1 MEELN
6 IQLEQIAKANQT
18 ILDMEII
25 DYDFVNSTRNK
36 MYDTALAYLRL
47 KNKTVLI
54 KRLSWKNASS
64 EHIMQ
69 IVERGLVQ
77 LRYDLKSEVDIKLL
91 KFITPE

>member
-1 MEELN
+1 MDTLEIELEN
-6 IQLEQIAKANQT
+6 IAKDNQT
-18 ILDMEII
+18 ILDMKVI
-25 DYDFVNSTRNK
+25 DYDFVNITRKK

-69 IVERGLVQ
+69 IVERSLVQ
-77 LRYDLKSEVDIKLL
+77 LRYDLKSEVDVKLL
-91 KFITPE
+91 KFINP

>member
-1 MEELN
+1 MEELK
-6 IQLEQIAKANQT
+6 IKLEQIAKDNQA
-18 ILDMEII
+18 ILDMDII
-25 DYDFVNSTRNK
+25 DYDFVNSTRKK